1 LGPRA
6 EPGVTFPKVGSFR
19 EGRAVLL
26 LILILFTALGA
37 IYSVVVPPF
46 EASDELWHYPMVK
59 YIADH
64 WALPVQDPANVGPWR
79 QEGSQPP
86 LYYALVAAATFWIDT
101 SDMDTVRHLNPHVDN
116 GVATP
121 DGNINLIVHRPT
133 QEPFPW
139 RGTVLAVHLV
149 RLLSVLMGTAA
160 VYLTYLI
167 VREILPDDP
176 ALALGAAAI
185 HAFTPM
191 FVFISGAVNNDNLV
205 VPLSSLALLMLLR
218 LADREAQ
225 IVYHLPESWEPSG
238 RSGSTT
244 FPKAGSL
251 REGPAI
257 RNYLALGLVLGL
269 AALTKTSSLALTVLT
284 ACVVVVRAVRR
295 RSWAEFLVGG
305 LATLGPLLAVA
316 GWWYLRNLRLYGDLT
331 GFNAFFVILG
341 TRDVPAGL
349 AQLWRERYSFLAGY
363 WGNFGGLNV
372 PMPAWVY
379 ATLNGILVVAGLG
392 LIVGFVRFQI
402 ADRKA
407 QIGKSANQQIADRKS
422 ANPQSAIRNPQS
434 PFSILPLPFA
444 LCLLWGLGV
453 FVPWLWWA
461 RITWSSQG
469 RLIFAALPVW
479 SLLLALGLAGWLPRR
494 WGRWA
499 VAALALFLLALAV
512 AAPWAWIAPAYAL
525 PERLTDAQVVAIP
538 HRLEADFGGL
548 MRLHGYDL
556 EAETT
561 GPGEQ
566 VAVTLYWEGRVAAD
580 RETTIFVHLL
590 GEGELLVAQRDTF
603 PGLGRLSTTWL
614 EPGFRWADRYV
625 LQVPET
631 AYAPDTAQIE
641 IGLYDAA
648 SGTRLQAT
656 APDGQS
662 LGDNVRFGRVEVRP
676 LPGDI
681 PNPVTVNFGDRMAL
695 VGYDLSGRV
704 MRPGDAITLT
714 LYWQGL
720 RRMDANYTVSAQ
732 LVDAGQRKAAQQDG
746 WPLSGAAPTTAW
758 QPGQMLADPYRL
770 AVFQDAPPG
779 VYDVRVAVYVLEGE
793 RIVHLSVIPE
803 GGRMLSDHQVLT
815 RVRVVDF

>member
-1 LGPRA
+1 MGPRV
-6 EPGVTFPKVGSFR
+6 EPGVTFPKVGNFR
-19 EGRAVLL
+19 EGRVVLL
-26 LILILFTALGA
+26 LILILFTGLGA

-46 EASDELWHYPMVK
+46 EASDELWHYPMVQ

-86 LYYALVAAATFWIDT
+86 LYYALAAAATFWIDT
-101 SDMDTVRHLNPHVDN
+101 SDMDTVRHLNPHMDN
-116 GVATP
+116 GATP
-121 DGNINLIVHRPT
+121 DGNINLVVHHPT
-133 QEPFPW
+133 RAAFPW
-139 RGTVLAVHLV
+139 RGTVLAVHLA

-167 VREILPDDP
+167 VREILPDEP

-225 IVYHLPESWEPSG
+225 VAHRKSP
-238 RSGSTT
+238 TT

-257 RNYLALGLVLGL
+257 RNPQSPIPNYLALGFVLGL

-284 ACVVVVRAVRR
+284 AVVVVVRAVRR
-295 RSWAEFLVGG
+295 RSWAEFFVGG

-316 GWWYLRNLRLYGDLT
+316 GWWHLRNFRLYGDLT

-379 ATLNGILVVAGLG
+379 TTLNGVLVAAGLG

-402 ADRKA
+402 AKRKA
-407 QIGKSANQQIADRKS
+407 QIGKSANQ
-422 ANPQSAIRNPQS
+422 QSAIRNPQS

-469 RLIFAALPVW
+469 RLIFTALPVW
-479 SLLLALGLAGWLPRR
+479 SLLLALGLSGWLPRR
-494 WGRWA
+494 WGRRA
-499 VAALALFLLALAV
+499 VVALALFLLGLAV

-525 PERLTDAQVVAIP
+525 PERLTDARVAAIP
-538 HRLEADFGGL
+538 HRLEADFGGI
-548 MRLHGYDL
+548 MRLRGYDL
-556 EAETT
+556 EMETT
-561 GPGEQ
+561 KPGGQ
-566 VAVTLYWEGRVAAD
+566 VAVTLYWEGLAPAERDYTV
-580 RETTIFVHLL
+580 FVHLL
-590 GEGELLVAQRDTF
+590 GEGELLVAWRDTF

-631 AYAPDTAQIE
+631 AFTPDTAQIE
-641 IGLYDAA
+641 IGLYDATSDA
-648 SGTRLQAT
+648 ATSDARLQAT

-662 LGDNVRFGRVEVRP
+662 LGDNVRFGCVEVGP
-676 LPGDI
+676 LPGDV
-681 PNPVTVNFGDRMAL
+681 PNPISVNFGDRMAL

-704 MRPGDAITLT
+704 VRPGDAITLT
-714 LYWQGL
+714 LVWQGL

-746 WPLSGAAPTTAW
+746 WPLSGAAPTTTW
-758 QPGQMLADPYRL
+758 QPDQVLADPYRL
-770 AVFQDAPPG
+770 VVFQDAPPG
-779 VYDVRVAVYVLEGE
+779 VYDVRVAVYVLEDGQ
-793 RIVHLSVIPE
+793 IVHLSVIPE

-815 RVRVVDF
+815 RVRVVPSGNGE